1 MPNDDI
7 IWWNGSLVPWDSA
20 RVHVTSET
28 ALRGLN
34 VFEGLRAYW
43 RPNER
48 AYAVI
53 GLDAHLDRL
62 AESARLTLIPAPDI
76 RQRMLSGID
85 ALLQRISDPSDL
97 YMRPTLYVDRGG
109 YEHDPQRIIVGE
121 FISWRRE
128 PARTSRSL
136 KCGIS
141 SWTRVPPSCLPSK
154 AKIGAT
160 YTAFRLARLEMTT
173 RGLDE
178 AILLNEHGHITET
191 AGGSIFIA
199 RSGVLATPSLS
210 SGILSSITR
219 RIVIDVLCPRL
230 GYEVQERSLTPD
242 DLRAAD
248 GAFIVGTLDEISNI
262 SSVDEHEFG
271 KDGSA
276 NGVCCELAILFRSFC
291 EGSQFQGTKW
301 ASIISLRGAHS

>member
-34 VFEGLRAYW
+34 VFEGIRAYW

-53 GLDAHLDRL
+53 GLDAHLARL
-62 AESARLTLIPAPDI
+62 AESARLMHIPAPDI
-76 RQRMLSGID
+76 RQRMLTGIE
-85 ALLQRISDPSDL
+85 ALLGRISDPSDL
-97 YMRPTLYVDRGG
+97 YIRPTLYVDRGG
-109 YEHDPQRIIVGE
+109 YEHNPERIVVGE

-128 PARTSRSL
+128 PARTLRSL

-141 SWTRVPPSCLPSK
+141 KWARVPASCLPSK

-160 YTAFRLARLEMTT
+160 YTAFRLARLETT
-173 RGLDE
+173 IRGLDE

-191 AGGSIFIA
+191 AGGSIFIM
-199 RSGVLATPSLS
+199 RSGVLATPSLN
-210 SGILSSITR
+210 SGILPSITR

-230 GYEVQERSLTPD
+230 GCEVKERSLTPD
-242 DLRAAD
+242 DLGAAD
-248 GAFIVGTLDEISNI
+248 GVFIVGTLDEISNV
-262 SSVDEHEFG
+262 SSVDGREFV

-276 NGVCCELAILFRSFC
+276 NRAYCELASLFRSLC
-291 EGSQFQGTKW
+291 EGSQFQETEW
-301 ASIISLRGAHS
+301 ASIIPLRGPPS